1 MKTFKQH
8 LKETYRA
15 LQEAEL
21 LKGRAAVLRQAEL
34 GKNKKT
40 LARAEQLG
48 STTSSQIPGINA
60 AVRIEDP
67 KQIPPILHIDAAQV
81 AREKLRWSGA
91 RGGGKAQ
98 YGAVKD
104 PYDVENMG
112 FTDAQIRPKSTRKQS
127 DEDMV
132 ADASH
137 FSGSLSLRPNPRFVN
152 PITSA
157 SSVKIKRNNKQFRLH
172 TRS

>member
-1 MKTFKQH
+1 MANWTQQIT
-8 LKETYRA
+8 EAYRA

-21 LKGRAAVLRQAEL
+21 LKGRAAVLRQAQL

-40 LARAEQLG
+40 LAQAEQLG
-48 STTSSQIPGINA
+48 STTSSQIPGINS

-67 KQIPPILHIDAAQV
+67 KQIPPILHIDAKQV

-104 PYDVENMG
+104 PYDVDNMG
-112 FTDAQIRPKSTRKQS
+112 FADAQIRPKSTRKQN
-127 DEDMV
+127 DEDMRT
-132 ADASH
+132 DASH
-137 FSGSLSLRPNPRFVN
+137 FGSSLSLRPNPRFVN

-157 SSVKIKRNNKQFRLH
+157 SSVKIKRNDKQFRLH
-172 TRS
+172 TKS

>member
-1 MKTFKQH
+1 MAHWTQQIA
-8 LKETYRA
+8 EAYRA

-67 KQIPPILHIDAAQV
+67 KQIPPIFPDQRIPCRIYYCL
-81 AREKLRWSGA
+81 
-91 RGGGKAQ
+91 
-98 YGAVKD
+98 
-104 PYDVENMG
+104 
-112 FTDAQIRPKSTRKQS
+112 KQ
-127 DEDMV
+127 
-132 ADASH
+132 
-137 FSGSLSLRPNPRFVN
+137 
-152 PITSA
+152 
-157 SSVKIKRNNKQFRLH
+157 
-172 TRS
+172 